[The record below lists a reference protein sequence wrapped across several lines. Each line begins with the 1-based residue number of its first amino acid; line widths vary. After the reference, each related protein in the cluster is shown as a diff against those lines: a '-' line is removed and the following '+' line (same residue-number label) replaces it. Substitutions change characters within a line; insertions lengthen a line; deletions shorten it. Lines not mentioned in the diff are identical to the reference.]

1 MLGSRYGDGTSRK
14 EFMEPTD
21 ERPPSPPA
29 SLPGDVLIVED
40 DLIIALDL
48 EETVREV
55 GVKDSRTATNVAEA
69 LEFIAARVPDFAL
82 LDIGLKGETSLAIA
96 DRLDALGVSFAFLT
110 GYGARAMPLPRFGD
124 RPRIEK
130 PFSSAA
136 LTIVLR
142 NWQRSRRS

>member
-1 MLGSRYGDGTSRK
+1 MLGSPYGDGTSRAK
-14 EFMEPTD
+14 HMEPTD

-29 SLPGDVLIVED
+29 FLPSDVLIVED

-48 EETVREV
+48 EETIREA
-55 GVKDSRTATNVAEA
+55 GVKTSRTATNVAEA
-69 LEFIAARVPDFAL
+69 LDFIAARVPDFAL
-82 LDIGLKGETSLAIA
+82 LDIGLQGETSLAVA
-96 DRLDALGVSFAFLT
+96 DRLDALGVPFVFLT

-142 NWQRSRRS
+142 NWQRRRGT